1 MSTTTETA
9 SQATPKESTEANPE
23 ANPTGAPVAKTEHRS
38 SLFASSYPLI
48 LLIALAILLGVTY
61 LSLITGRYP
70 LELDELFRI
79 LGKNWFGMDL
89 KVYSPPKTCC

>member
-23 ANPTGAPVAKTEHRS
+23 ANPTGAPAATLVAKTEHRR

-48 LLIALAILLGVTY
+48 LLIALTILLGVTY

-70 LELDELFRI
+70 S
-79 LGKNWFGMDL
+79 NWTSSSAFSVRTG
-89 KVYSPPKTCC
+89 SAWT

>member
-9 SQATPKESTEANPE
+9 SKATPKDSTEANTE
-23 ANPTGAPVAKTEHRS
+23 VNPTDTPVAKTEHRRT
-38 SLFASSYPLI
+38 LFTSSYPLI
-48 LLIALAILLGVTY
+48 LLIAFTILLGVTY

-79 LGKNWFGMDL
+79 GGI
-89 KVYSPPKTCC
+89 P